1 MSDRKRSV
9 RPRFKQRERPM
20 RKIIVGAMVSMDGV
34 MQAPGGPTED
44 PAKGVKFG
52 GWVMPYFDQEFG
64 EELDR
69 VIKEK
74 FDLLL
79 GRKTYEIFA
88 AYWPYYD
95 QDAPH
100 GGIAKLFNDIR
111 KYAVSRSGGV
121 DTSWQGSVLLRDIAD
136 VKRLKQEAGPNL
148 VTQGSTELV
157 HALLANDLV
166 DAISTFTVPV
176 VLGGGKKLFADGSA
190 PHSFKLTKSRVTPNR
205 LIIGHYEREGEIKVA
220 SAALDSPSEREIA
233 RQERMKRE
241 G

>member
-1 MSDRKRSV
+1 V
-9 RPRFKQRERPM
+9 
-20 RKIIVGAMVSMDGV
+20 RKIIVGAQVSIDGV

-44 PAKGVKFG
+44 PTKGFKFG
-52 GWVMPYFDQEFG
+52 GWAMSNFDQEFG

-69 VIKEK
+69 VFKN

-88 AYWPYYD
+88 GYWPYQD
-95 QDAPH
+95 EDAPH
-100 GGIAKLFNDIR
+100 GGITKAFNDVK
-111 KYAVSRSGGV
+111 KYVLSRSGEV
-121 DTSWQGSVLLRDIAD
+121 DTSWAGSVLLRDVAD
-136 VKRLKQEAGPNL
+136 VKRLKQEQGPNL

-166 DAISTFTVPV
+166 DAMSIFTLPV

-190 PHSFKLTKSRVTPNR
+190 PLSFKLTRSRVSPNG
-205 LIIGHYEREGEIKVA
+205 LIVGHYEREGEIKIGGTR
-220 SAALDSPSEREIA
+220 LDSPSEREIA
-233 RQERMKRE
+233 RRERMKRE

>member
-1 MSDRKRSV
+1 
-9 RPRFKQRERPM
+9 M

-44 PAKGVKFG
+44 PTKGFKFG
-52 GWVMPYFDQEFG
+52 GWQLPYFDQEFG

-69 VIKEK
+69 VFKEK

-88 AYWPYYD
+88 AYWPY
-95 QDAPH
+95 APH
-100 GGIAKLFNDIR
+100 GSIAKLFNEIR
-111 KYAVSRSGGV
+111 KYAVSRSGEV

-136 VKRLKQEAGPNL
+136 VKRLRQEEGPNL

-166 DAISTFTVPV
+166 DAMSIFTLPI
-176 VLGGGKKLFADGSA
+176 VLGGGEKLFADGSA
-190 PHSFKLTKSRVTPNR
+190 PHSLKLTSSRVSPNG
-205 LIIGHYEREGEIKVA
+205 LIIGHYERGGEIKIGDT
-220 SAALDSPSEREIA
+220 ALDSPSDREGA
-233 RQERMKRE
+233 RRERMKRE
-241 G
+241 N

>member
-1 MSDRKRSV
+1 
-9 RPRFKQRERPM
+9 M
-20 RKIIVGAMVSMDGV
+20 RKIIVGAQVSIDGV

-44 PAKGVKFG
+44 PTKGFKFG
-52 GWVMPYFDQEFG
+52 GWAMPYFDEVAG
-64 EELDR
+64 EEMGR
-69 VIKEK
+69 FFEEK

-88 AYWPYYD
+88 GYWPYYD
-95 QDAPH
+95 EHAEAGD
-100 GGIAKLFNDIR
+100 IAKLFKDIK
-111 KYAVSRSGGV
+111 KYVVSGSGEV

-136 VKRLKQEAGPNL
+136 VKRLKQEDGPNL

-166 DAISTFTVPV
+166 DAISIFTVPV

-190 PHSFKLTKSRVTPNR
+190 PHAFKLTRSRVSPNG
-205 LIIGHYEREGEIKVA
+205 LVVGHYEREGEVKVA

>member
-1 MSDRKRSV
+1 
-9 RPRFKQRERPM
+9 M
-20 RKIIVGAMVSMDGV
+20 RKIIVGAMVSIDGV
-34 MQAPGGPTED
+34 MQAPGAPTED
-44 PAKGVKFG
+44 PTNGFKFG

-64 EELDR
+64 RELDR
-69 VIKEK
+69 VFKER

-95 QDAPH
+95 EDAPH
-100 GGIAKLFNDIR
+100 GDIARLFNGIK

-121 DTSWQGSVLLRDIAD
+121 DTSWAGSVLLRDIAD
-136 VKRLKQEAGPNL
+136 VKRLKHEDGPSL

-166 DAISTFTVPV
+166 DAMSIFTVPV
-176 VLGGGKKLFADGSA
+176 VLGGGKKLSADGSA
-190 PHSFKLTKSRVTPNR
+190 PHSFMLTGSHVSRNG
-205 LIIGHYEREGEIKVA
+205 LIVGHYEREGEIKSGDTA
-220 SAALDSPSEREIA
+220 HDSPSDREVA
-233 RQERMKRE
+233 RRQRMKRE

>member
-1 MSDRKRSV
+1 
-9 RPRFKQRERPM
+9 M

-34 MQAPGGPTED
+34 MQAPGAPAED
-44 PAKGVKFG
+44 PTRGFKFG
-52 GWVMPYFDQEFG
+52 GWEMPYNDQQFG

-69 VIKEK
+69 VFREK

-88 AYWPYYD
+88 AYWPY
-95 QDAPH
+95 AH
-100 GGIAKLFNDIR
+100 GSIANRFNETR
-111 KYAVSRSGGV
+111 KYAVSRSGEV

-136 VKRLKQEAGPNL
+136 VKRLKQEDGPNL

-166 DAISTFTVPV
+166 DAMTIFTVPV

-190 PHSFKLTKSRVTPNR
+190 PHSFKLTSSRVSSTGVM
-205 LIIGHYEREGEIKVA
+205 IGHYERDGEVKIVDGAIGIDRSK
-220 SAALDSPSEREIA
+220 REIA

>member
-1 MSDRKRSV
+1 
-9 RPRFKQRERPM
+9 M
-20 RKIIVGAMVSMDGV
+20 RKIVVGAMVSIDGV

-44 PAKGVKFG
+44 PTRGFKFG
-52 GWVMPYFDQEFG
+52 GWVSPYFDQVFG
-64 EELDR
+64 EEIDR
-69 VIKEK
+69 LFDEK

-95 QDAPH
+95 VEAPD
-100 GGIAKLFNDIR
+100 GGIAKLFNTIR
-111 KYAVSRSGGV
+111 KYVVSRSGEV
-121 DTSWQGSVLLRDIAD
+121 DTSWKDSVLLRDLAE
-136 VKRLKQEAGPNL
+136 VKRLREEDGPNL
-148 VTQGSTELV
+148 VTQGSSDLV

-166 DAISTFTVPV
+166 DAMTLFTIPV

-190 PHSFKLTKSRVTPNR
+190 PHTYQLTGSRVSSTGLMVAR
-205 LIIGHYEREGEIKVA
+205 YERDGGIKIGDTA
-220 SAALDSPSEREIA
+220 MDSPSHAEIA

>member
-1 MSDRKRSV
+1 
-9 RPRFKQRERPM
+9 M
-20 RKIIVGAMVSMDGV
+20 RKVTVGAMVSLDGI
-34 MQAPGGPTED
+34 MQAPGGPAED
-44 PAKGVKFG
+44 PTSGFKFG
-52 GWVMPYFDQEFG
+52 GWTIPYRAPESG
-64 EELDR
+64 EELGR
-69 VIKEK
+69 LFGEQ

-95 QDAPH
+95 ENASH
-100 GGIAKLFNDIR
+100 GGIAKLFNGIK
-111 KYAVSRSGGV
+111 KYVVSRSGTV
-121 DTSWQGSVLLRDIAD
+121 DTSWQGSELLRDIAD
-136 VKRLKQEAGPNL
+136 VKRLRDEDGPNL

-166 DAISTFTVPV
+166 DAMTLFTFPI

-190 PHSFKLTKSRVTPNR
+190 PHAFKLTRSRVSSTGVM
-205 LIIGHYEREGEIKVA
+205 IGHYDRDSEVRIG
-220 SAALDSPSEREIA
+220 AAPLHTPSKAEAA